1 MKQAHTALKHCNKQN
16 AVPNAT
22 SVSNLVASD
31 QSSGLTENVVN
42 VCLPEWCSIQYKYCI
57 WKCCMFLQALKKDKN
72 TSRRFSV
79 ERSALQLKNC
89 QVATLQHQYLCSE
102 GVLSEQN
109 LGRHAWNSPVVNISP
124 AHSHLWLSCV
134 KVALWCNGWKEK
146 IAQKKWKQSIQ
157 PVQRGLHICVC
168 PSLRV
173 FIELFDVLWR
183 RWQKCYAYTLVCK
196 PFVGATRV
204 CERVGK
210 SFHCICSR
218 ASLLPSPLNIL
229 ARRLLL
235 SMIYSSLSL
244 QSPSD
249 HFIFL

>member
-1 MKQAHTALKHCNKQN
+1 M
-16 AVPNAT
+16 
-22 SVSNLVASD
+22 S
-31 QSSGLTENVVN
+31 
-42 VCLPEWCSIQYKYCI
+42 VCLSDAAFSICKCS
-57 WKCCMFLQALKKDKN
+57 MFLQALKKDKN
-72 TSRRFSV
+72 TSRKFSV

-89 QVATLQHQYLCSE
+89 QVATLQHQCLCSK

-109 LGRHAWNSPVVNISP
+109 LGRHAWNSPVVDISP
-124 AHSHLWLSCV
+124 AHSHLLLSCV
-134 KVALWCNGWKEK
+134 KVLCGVMGERRKL
-146 IAQKKWKQSIQ
+146 QKKWKQSIQ
-157 PVQRGLHICVC
+157 PVQRGLHIYVC
-168 PSLRV
+168 SSLRV

-183 RWQKCYAYTLVCK
+183 QWQKCYCLYSCVQAVCRCNS
-196 PFVGATRV
+196 RV
-204 CERVGK
+204 WVGK

-235 SMIYSSLSL
+235 SMIFYSSLSW